1 MNPQLHAL
9 IVEADRRTW
18 RLQEERYRLLAEAK
32 AARTREPRPHL
43 VWARRHCGR
52 RLMALGFKVAGP
64 RLHWPVDG
72 PMGRDRD
79 SSILA
84 KKLAV

>member
-1 MNPQLHAL
+1 
-9 IVEADRRTW
+9 
-18 RLQEERYRLLAEAK
+18 
-32 AARTREPRPHL
+32 
-43 VWARRHCGR
+43 
-52 RLMALGFKVAGP
+52 MALGFKVAGP